1 MLVLFVGMSPSN
13 VLFVLDFDCAN
24 HLTMTKS
31 QDHAEDNDHI
41 HVWKNFM
48 AKLGASPI
56 SCIVQMFLLHIVN
69 TYSIFNL
76 LKLEMAIDC
85 TVEHLNI
92 TEYAQNLS

>member
-41 HVWKNFM
+41 HV
-48 AKLGASPI
+48 
-56 SCIVQMFLLHIVN
+56 
-69 TYSIFNL
+69 
-76 LKLEMAIDC
+76 
-85 TVEHLNI
+85 
-92 TEYAQNLS
+92 